1 MESSTSETEALILQS
16 QHSPSANGD
25 DRENL
30 HRASATRRYPMLVE
44 ATKQIKLAG
53 PLAASNFSMYSLSIV
68 TSMFIGHLGSLE
80 LSSSTIALSL
90 SNVSGYTLM
99 LAFASGLE
107 TLCGQAFGAKK
118 YSLLG
123 IYLQAGC
130 IVSLSMCIP
139 IVALWWNI
147 EPILVYM
154 GEDEEIS
161 RMAGLYLRWLSPS
174 IFASAI
180 EQVLVIYLQTQN
192 IVIPQFLSSVF
203 TVILHVPTCFIVIHK
218 LDFGFIGG
226 AISICA
232 SHFWNVLF
240 LLAWISS
247 NSKTYA
253 KTWRGLSSEA
263 FGALPT
269 FFKVAIPSTSMKCL
283 EYWAYELMVPLA
295 GLLPNPQ
302 FECSILYIALGS
314 AALTYMVSIALGAAV
329 STRVSNEIGAGHPY
343 SARYAFSI
351 GLLLVLVYT
360 GTMGLILIIF
370 RNAWPLA
377 FTNDP
382 LVVDTV
388 AKLLPWVAATFLL
401 EGVQSICSGVAKG
414 CGWQRKGA
422 WINLGSFYAIGYP
435 LGVFYA
441 FTLNWGAQGVWL
453 GYYTGILVQMSI
465 FSIVAFRTDWP
476 KMVEN
481 SRKLVNAPIKPFIP
495 SIAEQYQGRQD
506 DAEVQD

>member
-16 QHSPSANGD
+16 QHSPSANRD
-25 DRENL
+25 DPEYL
-30 HRASATRRYPMLVE
+30 HRASTTRRYPMLLE
-44 ATKQIKLAG
+44 TMKQIKLAG
-53 PLAASNFSMYSLSIV
+53 PIAGSFFSMYSLSIV

-90 SNVSGYTLM
+90 SSVSGYTLM

-118 YSLLG
+118 YPLLG

-180 EQVLVIYLQTQN
+180 EQVL
-192 IVIPQFLSSVF
+192 
-203 TVILHVPTCFIVIHK
+203 
-218 LDFGFIGG
+218 
-226 AISICA
+226 
-232 SHFWNVLF
+232 
-240 LLAWISS
+240 
-247 NSKTYA
+247 TYA
-253 KTWRGLSSEA
+253 KTWRGLSREA

-269 FFKVAIPSTSMKCL
+269 FLKVAIPSTSMKCL
-283 EYWAYELMVPLA
+283 EYWAYELMVPVA

-314 AALTYMVSIALGAAV
+314 AALTYMGSISLGAAV
-329 STRVSNEIGAGHPY
+329 STRVSNELGAGHPY

-360 GTMGLILIIF
+360 GTIGLIFIIF

-388 AKLLPWVAATFLL
+388 AKWLPWVAATFLL

-414 CGWQRKGA
+414 CGWQHKGA

-441 FTLNWGAQGVWL
+441 FTLKWGAQ
-453 GYYTGILVQMSI
+453 MSI
-465 FSIVAFRTDWP
+465 YSTVAFRTDWP
-476 KMVEN
+476 KMVEI
-481 SRKLVNAPIKPFIP
+481 SRKLVNAPVKPFI
-495 SIAEQYQGRQD
+495 SSTAEQYQGRQE
-506 DAEVQD
+506 DAEVQE